1 MTPNDTITVGAPI
14 PRLRAV
20 VPAGELAVT
29 VTWEDGRSDEI
40 DLAPVILGFKLFRP
54 LREDRALFESVRP
67 GDFGSSIVWND
78 EMDLASYTLERLA
91 DSRRVMSTA
100 EFREWMK
107 RNHLTLDTA
116 APVLG
121 LSRRTVAAISSG
133 ERPMDLTTTL
143 ACRGYEAI
151 LHRTAA

>member
-1 MTPNDTITVGAPI
+1 MTRNETISVGEPI
-14 PRLRAV
+14 PRLRSV
-20 VPAGELAVT
+20 VPAEGFAVV
-29 VTWEDGRSDEI
+29 VTWENGLSEEI
-40 DLAPVILGFKLFRP
+40 DLTPIILGFKMFRP
-54 LREDRALFESVRP
+54 LREDRALFELVRL
-67 GDFGSSIVWND
+67 GEFGSSIVWTD
-78 EMDLASYTLERLA
+78 DMDLAAYTLERQA
-91 DSRRVMSTA
+91 ESRRVMPVT

-121 LSRRTVAAISSG
+121 MSRRTVAAISSG

-151 LHRTAA
+151 IRRSAA

>member
-1 MTPNDTITVGAPI
+1 MTRNDTIAVGAPI
-14 PRLRAV
+14 PHLHAV
-20 VPAGELAVT
+20 VPADGFAVT
-29 VTWEDGRSDEI
+29 VTWEGGQTEEI
-40 DLAPVILGFKLFRP
+40 DLAPVILGFKVFRP
-54 LREDRALFESVRP
+54 LREDRTLFASVRL

-91 DSRRVMSTA
+91 DSRRVMSIS
-100 EFREWMK
+100 EFWEWMK

-116 APVLG
+116 AVVLG
-121 LSRRTVAAISSG
+121 MSRRTVASISSG

-151 LHRTAA
+151 VHRTAA